1 MEGSRKIKII
11 VSFVLVLILV
21 TVGIVFSVINNKKA
35 KQEKNDVVMGQSDI
49 SGVPYITSIP
59 PLVGYIGTEY
69 VYDIRYSDS
78 DSKSEDIRVSLD
90 NAPIWLSVEG
100 LHIFG
105 IPPVGSVGQYKFNVK
120 ISDGVNSSIQE
131 NYILVQDNQENEEE

>member
-1 MEGSRKIKII
+1 MEGSRKIKIT
-11 VSFVLVLILV
+11 VSFILVFILV
-21 TVGIVFSVINNKKA
+21 TVGIVFSIINNNKA

-69 VYDIRYSDS
+69 VYDIKYSDS
-78 DSKSEDIRVSLD
+78 DSQASSITATLE
-90 NAPIWLSVEG
+90 NAPVWLNIEG
-100 LHIFG
+100 LHIYG
-105 IPPVGSVGQYKFNVK
+105 IPPMGSMGQYKFNVK

-131 NYILVQDNQENEEE
+131 NYILVQVNKENEEE